1 MRFEVSELA
10 QYLTAITNRDSDH
23 EIMYEKGILH
33 RDISFG
39 NILICD
45 IDDDEDEMK
54 DAGMLIDL
62 DHAKYSA
69 ERRPMPPYTHQSGN
83 DEESLLRM
91 FRQKHS
97 STWEPASDVLSKTLE
112 IFEDTIDA
120 TTYLREVFAMLPG
133 CLRNNNDTSTVLTA
147 NKLYWPD
154 KVDFGFLSLCVL
166 TNITVKDQ
174 TGNTRF

>member
-1 MRFEVSELA
+1 
-10 QYLTAITNRDSDH
+10 
-23 EIMYEKGILH
+23 MYENGILH
-33 RDISFG
+33 RDISLG

-69 ERRPMPPYTHQSGN
+69 ERRVMPPYMHQLGD

-91 FRQKHS
+91 FRRKHG

-120 TTYLREVFAMLPG
+120 TTYLREVFATFPE
-133 CLRNNNDTSTVLTA
+133 CLRNNDDTSTVLTA

-154 KVDFGFLSLCVL
+154 KVNLRIPSLPRVF
-166 TNITVKDQ
+166 TDIATKDQ
-174 TGNTRF
+174 TGNPGF